1 MIDDTDLLRRLRS
14 ELDATARQVPLT
26 HPDSPPPRPT
36 PQRRARTARLA
47 GGAALVGVAAGVA
60 ALVAIVASPGSSS
73 VATGGGPPGVA
84 RAATGTAPVPRGN
97 SSQAALHPRQSAV
110 TLPAGRACPA
120 TTNAAVCQARAA
132 MSAVDRQAQAAAQA
146 ALWAERCVTVNPPP
160 PGAAPMVLRDTAVDA
175 GGTILLLAD
184 TTGWETCNVAPQSTT
199 ARPSMAF
206 QTWAATDGWHP
217 HQGSAAA
224 QAPTGPDYYLV
235 APVEIQSYT
244 GGVVAGTSKWR
255 QTVIGRAAP
264 AIRRVTVTVQPG
276 LTMTARVH
284 NGMYI
289 AERVLASPP
298 PDSPGPI
305 RIAGY
310 DAHGHIAY
318 DSAPTAAGHATCWTT
333 PTGQPLT
340 PPIPG
345 RTCRTGIPWA

>member
-26 HPDSPPPRPT
+26 HPDSPPLRPT
-36 PQRRARTARLA
+36 PQRRAPTGRLA
-47 GGAALVGVAAGVA
+47 GAAALVGVAAGVA

-73 VATGGGPPGVA
+73 VATGGGPPGA
-84 RAATGTAPVPRGN
+84 SRAAAGTPRVPRGN
-97 SSQAALHPRQSAV
+97 TSQEALHPRQPPV

-120 TTNAAVCQARAA
+120 TANAAVCQARAA
-132 MSAVDRQAQAAAQA
+132 VSAEHRQAQA

-160 PGAAPMVLRDTAVDA
+160 PGAAPMVLRDSAVDA
-175 GGTILLLAD
+175 GGTILLLTD
-184 TTGWETCNVAPQSTT
+184 MTGWETCNVAPQSTT

-224 QAPTGPDYYLV
+224 QAPTGPDSYLV
-235 APVEIQSYT
+235 APVEIQSDT
-244 GGVVAGTSKWR
+244 GGVVAGTSNWR

-264 AIRRVTVTVQPG
+264 TIRRVTVTLQPG

-289 AERVLASPP
+289 AEKILASPP
-298 PDSPGPI
+298 PDGPGPT

-310 DAHGHIAY
+310 DTRGRIAY
-318 DSAPTAAGHATCWTT
+318 DSAHTAAGHSTCWTT

-345 RTCRTGIPWA
+345 QTCRTGIPWA